1 MALDADCYNGLEKQS
16 KEQAVQVLQKWSRSL
31 RVNKVSNNC
40 PFLKSLSII
49 PEGGKKQEREAVRER
64 ALIWWERQLKPTKS
78 VNISYK
84 TLNIPVSSCCHC
96 CVILLL
102 DEEFPGEILK
112 GKLKRSV

>member
-1 MALDADCYNGLEKQS
+1 
-16 KEQAVQVLQKWSRSL
+16 
-31 RVNKVSNNC
+31 
-40 PFLKSLSII
+40 LSII
-49 PEGGKKQEREAVRER
+49 PEGEKKKQEREAVRER